1 MRIEIGAPHKR
12 AEPPLA
18 ERSVCRECRD
28 RVCERGEFCPAKEAS
43 DDYDELSKQTY
54 RREFDAVKQNFRRTS
69 KIIKAKRA
77 KRHG

>member
-1 MRIEIGAPHKR
+1 MR
-12 AEPPLA
+12 
-18 ERSVCRECRD
+18 
-28 RVCERGEFCPAKEAS
+28 ERGEFCPAKEAS